1 MVLGCPV
8 FEQCPLPFWVP
19 HACHAM
25 NSEALPSCLLFVL
38 LRALMFSL
46 TSRCVFVFV
55 HLSVCFFVARSILFV
70 ARVRLHIPCVGS
82 RLDSWPEVLHWFDLL
97 APLFVDEHFRCAGRF
112 CFLPSAPRCVPLCFA
127 QFLFLSSLVD
137 RDAVPVFLARQL
149 VCFLDY
155 RD

>member
-25 NSEALPSCLLFVL
+25 NSVALPSCLLFVL
-38 LRALMFSL
+38 LRALMFYL

-82 RLDSWPEVLHWFDLL
+82 RLDSWPEVLHWLDLL
-97 APLFVDEHFRCAGRF
+97 APLFVDEYFRCADSSAVCRPRPDASLF
-112 CFLPSAPRCVPLCFA
+112 VLPSSCCCVLSLIVTQSQCF
-127 QFLFLSSLVD
+127 SLVNLC
-137 RDAVPVFLARQL
+137 VF
-149 VCFLDY
+149 
-155 RD
+155 